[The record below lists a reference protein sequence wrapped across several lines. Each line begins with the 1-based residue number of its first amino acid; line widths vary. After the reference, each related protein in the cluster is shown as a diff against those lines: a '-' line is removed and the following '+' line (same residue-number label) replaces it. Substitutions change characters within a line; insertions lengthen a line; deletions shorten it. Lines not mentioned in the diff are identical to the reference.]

1 MEYHQ
6 ITINEYYDSKMR
18 LKEALNDIK
27 DGCIKVHNGFIKAG
41 YELKNIQEKKLYEL
55 GGYKT
60 LTEFAQAEY
69 KLGPSA
75 VSRII
80 GINDRFSVNGNTPIL
95 IGDFENFG
103 ISKLSE
109 MLTLSD
115 DDIKL
120 IKENTTV
127 ATIREIKQFN
137 KQEPEEIKDESED
150 AESRV
155 NTQPEDDLHK
165 VIIEF
170 FRNEKELLDDVW
182 QQSTEEDIAE
192 IINPTGNRTYKK
204 GLYMLLFYDHKDGLA
219 LKKFGQ
225 SEAKIYTWYD
235 FMSAIVDIYKEYY
248 EDGQSV
254 HERYYGKA
262 IKTENEAEELKNGT
276 NELKNGTNETKTP
289 KNETKIH
296 KNGTEDVTVSEVT
309 GPEIVPEANEEL
321 EEKVTEAAEDEEKK
335 EEILTEEEIATS
347 QVNTQLEEQSAAIEN
362 GEKVLAE
369 LNLMKIHKTNG
380 KIVYEKNGVIM
391 DEVDEVYEIRRKIVD
406 EITKEVACNNK
417 ICTITF
423 RKE

>member
-1 MEYHQ
+1 MEQISEYHQ
-6 ITINEYYDSKMR
+6 ITLNEYMELKQKIADKLNSMANDYITVGYYLKKIRDTEGYKQDGYDS
-18 LKEALNDIK
+18 LAD
-27 DGCIKVHNGFIKAG
+27 
-41 YELKNIQEKKLYEL
+41 
-55 GGYKT
+55 
-60 LTEFAQAEY
+60 FAKAEY
-69 KLGPSA
+69 GLSEST
-75 VSRII
+75 VSRFIA
-80 GINDRFSVNGNTPIL
+80 INTKFSIDGNTPLL
-95 IGDFENFG
+95 IEDFKNFG
-103 ISKLSE
+103 SSKLSE

-115 DDIKL
+115 DDVKL

-137 KQEPEEIKDESED
+137 KQEPEETKNEIEN

-170 FRNEKELLDDVW
+170 FRNEKELLDEVW

-219 LKKFGQ
+219 LKRFGQ

-235 FMSAIVDIYKEYY
+235 FMAAIVDIYKEYY
-248 EDGQSV
+248 EDGKSV
-254 HERYYGKA
+254 HEGYYGKA
-262 IKTENEAEELKNGT
+262 IETENGTKEPKSETKEPKND
-276 NELKNGTNETKTP
+276 TNETKTP

-296 KNGTEDVTVSEVT
+296 KNGTEEVT

-321 EEKVTEAAEDEEKK
+321 EEKVTEAAVEEEKK
-335 EEILTEEEIATS
+335 EEILTEEEIAIS

-369 LNLMKIHKTNG
+369 LNLMKIYEICG
-380 KIVYEKNGVIM
+380 EVVYEKNGVIITRAEDIDDISKIM
-391 DEVDEVYEIRRKIVD
+391 TTIRNEISDEVI
-406 EITKEVACNNK
+406 CNNK

>member
-6 ITINEYYDSKMR
+6 ITLNEYMELKKKIADKLNSMANDYITVGYYLKKIRDTEGYKQDGYDS
-18 LKEALNDIK
+18 
-27 DGCIKVHNGFIKAG
+27 
-41 YELKNIQEKKLYEL
+41 
-55 GGYKT
+55 
-60 LTEFAQAEY
+60 LTDFAKAEY
-69 KLGPSA
+69 GLSEST
-75 VSRII
+75 VSRFIA
-80 GINDRFSVNGNTPIL
+80 INTKFSIDGNTPLL
-95 IGDFENFG
+95 IEDFKNFG
-103 ISKLSE
+103 SSKLSE

-115 DDIKL
+115 DDVKL

-137 KQEPEEIKDESED
+137 KQEPEETKNEIEN

-155 NTQPEDDLHK
+155 NTQPEDDFRK

-170 FRNEKELLDDVW
+170 FRNEKELLDEVW

-225 SEAKIYTWYD
+225 SEAKLYTWYD
-235 FMSAIVDIYKEYY
+235 FMAAIVDIYKEYY
-248 EDGQSV
+248 EDGKSV
-254 HERYYGKA
+254 HEGYYGKA
-262 IKTENEAEELKNGT
+262 IETENGTKEPKSETKEPKND
-276 NELKNGTNETKTP
+276 TNETKAS

-296 KNGTEDVTVSEVT
+296 KNGTEDVIASEVT

-321 EEKVTEAAEDEEKK
+321 EEKVTEAAVEEEEK
-335 EEILTEEEIATS
+335 EEILTEEEIAIS

-369 LNLMKIHKTNG
+369 LHLMKIYKIGGEVFYEENG
-380 KIVYEKNGVIM
+380 GIIARTETI
-391 DEVDEVYEIRRKIVD
+391 D
-406 EITKEVACNNK
+406 EIITTISNEISKEVACNNK